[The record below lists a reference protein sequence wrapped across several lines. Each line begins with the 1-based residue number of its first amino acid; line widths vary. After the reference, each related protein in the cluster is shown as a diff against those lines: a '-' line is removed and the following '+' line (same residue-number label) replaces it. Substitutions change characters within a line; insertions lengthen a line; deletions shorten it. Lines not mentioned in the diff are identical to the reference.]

1 MNHSLWSLPHFRKLW
16 LSQNLNVLSSILL
29 QVVVMIEVYK
39 RTNSIFGSSVVLAT
53 ISLGLFLGGIVASNH
68 IDRFPLKKVMQ
79 VCGWMRAVLVIIIGG
94 VLFIDSPVMLVVLYV
109 ILFAYSFV
117 NAWYQPARFA
127 MLPLIIEKG
136 QYMQANGTLVLAR
149 QILMTAGWG
158 LGGFIAMYVP
168 LTVTMVSIALFY
180 VISSVVI
187 GSINVNE
194 DAHVR
199 GGKRKGSNWAFVLKN
214 PIVRAITIMDAA
226 EALANAIWTS
236 ALLLAFTT
244 SVLMVGEAWWGFLNA
259 GYFVG
264 AILGG
269 LIVTLEAK
277 RFSTNIGVMI
287 GLGGISMGIFTILF
301 SLNTI
306 PLLAVVMCILMG
318 PMYQVR
324 DVCQVT
330 VLQHAIPAE
339 KRASV
344 MATRSAILTPWNG
357 IAVLIMGFLA
367 DVVKVQFVFLFAGG
381 LYVGVALL
389 AFLIKSLRKYKMNH
403 EQNEEIQES
412 S

>member
-1 MNHSLWSLPHFRKLW
+1 
-16 LSQNLNVLSSILL
+16 
-29 QVVVMIEVYK
+29 
-39 RTNSIFGSSVVLAT
+39 
-53 ISLGLFLGGIVASNH
+53 
-68 IDRFPLKKVMQ
+68 
-79 VCGWMRAVLVIIIGG
+79 MRAVLVIIIGG

-244 SVLMVGEAWWGFLNA
+244 SVLMVGEAWWVFLNA

-269 LIVTLEAK
+269 LIVTLEVK

-367 DVVKVQFVFLFAGG
+367 DVIKVQFVFLFAGG